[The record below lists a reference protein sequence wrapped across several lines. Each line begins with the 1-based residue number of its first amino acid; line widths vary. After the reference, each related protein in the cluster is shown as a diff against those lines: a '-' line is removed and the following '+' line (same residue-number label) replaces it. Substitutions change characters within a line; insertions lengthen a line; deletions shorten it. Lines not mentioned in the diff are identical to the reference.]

1 MDLSDLAEIGKFLSY
16 LAPVI
21 ILILVNV
28 FFKKNQEQKRR
39 LAVVRSLLSEINYNQ
54 KLMESFSLR
63 WQAKKFKTG
72 SWKRNRDKMDYIDQ
86 SLHATLASAHEIAD
100 EFNRE
105 IDAAKKHKSAS
116 YLASIQVDRLR
127 EPLAKSKQGLE
138 EWLQLNKGR
147 KEPIKEGG
155 DLAP

>member
-1 MDLSDLAEIGKFLSY
+1 MDFDWGEIGKVLGY
-16 LAPVI
+16 LVPVV
-21 ILILVNV
+21 ILILINV
-28 FFKKNQEQKRR
+28 FFRKQQEQKRR
-39 LAVVRSLLSEINYNQ
+39 LAVVRSLLSEIDYNQ
-54 KLMESFSLR
+54 KHMEAFAFQ
-63 WQAKKFKTG
+63 WQTKKFKTG
-72 SWKRNRDKMDYIDQ
+72 NWKRNKDKMDYIGQ
-86 SLHATLASAHEIAD
+86 SLHATLAGAYETAE

-147 KEPIKEGG
+147 KEPVKEGS
-155 DLAP
+155 DLAA

>member
-1 MDLSDLAEIGKFLSY
+1 MDFSDLGEIGRILSY

-28 FFKKNQEQKRR
+28 FFRKQQEQKRR
-39 LAVVRSLLSEINYNQ
+39 LGVVRSLLSEINYNQ
-54 KLMESFSLR
+54 KLTEAFLFQ
-63 WQAKKFKTG
+63 WQTKKFKTG
-72 SWKRNRDKMDYIDQ
+72 NWKRNKDKMDYIDQ
-86 SLHATLASAHEIAD
+86 GLQATLASAYEIAD

-116 YLASIQVDRLR
+116 YLASIQVDRLK

-138 EWLQLNKGR
+138 EWLQLSKEK
-147 KEPIKEGG
+147 KEPVKEGG

>member
-1 MDLSDLAEIGKFLSY
+1 MDFDWGEIGKVLGY
-16 LAPVI
+16 LVPLV
-21 ILILVNV
+21 ILILINV
-28 FFKKNQEQKRR
+28 FFRKQQEQKRR
-39 LAVVRSLLSEINYNQ
+39 LAVVRSLLSEIDYNQ
-54 KLMESFSLR
+54 KHMEAFSFQ
-63 WQAKKFKTG
+63 WQTKKFKTG
-72 SWKRNRDKMDYIDQ
+72 NWKRNKDKMDYIDQ
-86 SLHATLASAHEIAD
+86 SLHATLTGAYEII
-100 EFNRE
+100 EGFNRE

-147 KEPIKEGG
+147 KEPVKEGS